1 MTIER
6 IPLWTYY
13 QENNKEWERI
23 HSQEHYDESVQR
35 ILDFQQNLDD
45 AKRYML
51 MVRE

>member
-13 QENNKEWERI
+13 QDDEGWERV
-23 HSQEHYDESVQR
+23 HSQEHFDESIQR
-35 ILDFQQNLDD
+35 VLDFQQNLDD

-51 MVRE
+51 MVTE